1 LQKKGF
7 GIFQNLYKAK
17 FNELPIYKPAGA
29 QIGVLNC
36 DPDAK
41 SSVSSEQFIGAGGHR
56 YKIELRDFWGNLT
69 TVSGEFIVDKSKDL
83 ATEFAE
89 KSNGNF
95 LANNL
100 SNENDSFISRP
111 KFSISRDS
119 GISWLEQSYSTLHS
133 DSLSAIDSMPGY
145 ELQNVSPVDIFKTDT
160 ITQNG
165 QSEIPLFHPINNSSS
180 HNNATNKLFVEKD
193 FFNDF
198 IRIKISAKFKLLASP
213 KVSVQQAGSAP
224 TELSIFQ
231 KRINEFVGVYPIQS
245 GKDGLFSLSVLANE
259 KTDKPIF
266 YHEQFDLQTVTP
278 FEGGSITSPDGDCQL
293 AFTGNNVYE
302 NLFLRLKEYK
312 SYQNGRYDMVGAIYE
327 IFPQDVLL
335 KGKGT
340 LTLHYPQ
347 SDTMP
352 EKLGIYGENK
362 NNWRFIGNKLDK
374 HNQAVRTEISSL
386 NTYTLIRDIL
396 PPVISIM
403 QPMKNA
409 RLSNNKPKILVQV
422 YDSLSGLASE
432 RSILIKL
439 DGQKVIAEYDPEAKL
454 VKFECEDPLLPGEHQ
469 ITVIAVD
476 NCKNQSQ
483 AVQSFFVI
491 Q

>member
-1 LQKKGF
+1 
-7 GIFQNLYKAK
+7 
-17 FNELPIYKPAGA
+17 
-29 QIGVLNC
+29 
-36 DPDAK
+36 
-41 SSVSSEQFIGAGGHR
+41 
-56 YKIELRDFWGNLT
+56 
-69 TVSGEFIVDKSKDL
+69 
-83 ATEFAE
+83 
-89 KSNGNF
+89 
-95 LANNL
+95 
-100 SNENDSFISRP
+100 
-111 KFSISRDS
+111 
-119 GISWLEQSYSTLHS
+119 
-133 DSLSAIDSMPGY
+133 
-145 ELQNVSPVDIFKTDT
+145 
-160 ITQNG
+160 
-165 QSEIPLFHPINNSSS
+165 
-180 HNNATNKLFVEKD
+180 
-193 FFNDF
+193 
-198 IRIKISAKFKLLASP
+198 LLASP

-245 GKDGLFSLSVLANE
+245 GKDGLFSLSVWANE

-293 AFTGNNVYE
+293 AFAGNNVYE